1 MHKNKTNR
9 AIADNSNT
17 LVQVCEQTANRTKV
31 HKNKNRGKQMRTSVT
46 PHIEFDFEKSKSDSA
61 CNPANRVKIKQ
72 PQPELKKLHRNVN
85 SALKNVEKEIET
97 ILSVNAV

>member
-1 MHKNKTNR
+1 MLELEDLNKMLKDECYTK
-9 AIADNSNT
+9 IPIDGYITKVELKMTDNS
-17 LVQVCEQTANRTKV
+17 CEHDESV

-72 PQPELKKLHRNVN
+72 PQPELKNY
-85 SALKNVEKEIET
+85 IEM
-97 ILSVNAV
+97 